1 MRINFGCADIFMSEH
16 SLHRTQIDIMIKQM
30 GRKRMAQNMRGN
42 PLARQSRLNRRRL
55 NLLKKSVTGNM
66 SGGRNF

>member
-1 MRINFGCADIFMSEH
+1 MRINFGRADIFMAKH
-16 SLHRTQIDIMIKQM
+16 SLHRTQIDVMIKQM

-42 PLARQSRLNRRRL
+42 PFARQSRLNRRR
-55 NLLKKSVTGNM
+55 LKKSVTGNM